1 MVTTE
6 RPNSDALYKAINIY
20 RDAMRPFL
28 LRCLKRVRGTTVE
41 AAVSRSLSLYQS
53 DMFGR
58 TLQQTGNL
66 ASAIDVNYF
75 PPLVQHNWRDIFSA
89 EFGDDRT
96 VLNQLWL
103 IKEARDQVA
112 HPGARDLEAEY
123 ARTHLYLITDVL
135 GRINAPEQKQAV
147 EAIRSQLFEA
157 AVIPTEAA
165 DTESLAEKSAIA
177 PSARNGNEKQHRSTS
192 DLMPWREVIR
202 PNQDVAQGSYQ
213 QAEFAADLQQVHDGR
228 ADNTQYGNPVS
239 FFNNTYITPGIR
251 TLLVNT
257 LKRLAGKGGDP
268 VIQTK
273 TGFGGGK
280 THSLIALFHLVRN
293 ADSLTISQGG
303 EPGGEPGVGAEIRS
317 IMDEAGYDYSNAGPG
332 KVAVLDGTYLAPTD
346 TATISESGDP
356 LNTLWGVMAYQL
368 GGQAAYEIVGEAAR
382 QGTAPGGM
390 QLDALFEH
398 VGPCVILFD
407 EPVAYVRNAGVAQDS
422 IYTFVQALT
431 QSVRRCTNVSLVI
444 TLPQSLVEAGSE
456 GGAEVLDRLENLLGR
471 IEAVWEPLAV
481 SEAFEVVRRR
491 LFGPVAEPEARDRT
505 CEAFSRMYSNNRREY
520 PRGVAEQ
527 NFLDRMK
534 ACYPIHPEIF
544 DRLYQDWSSMQDFQR
559 TRGVLRMMA
568 SCVNRLYM
576 NNDRQPLIMPADL
589 PLTDNRL
596 ANEFIRLLPGEWH
609 AVVTEVDSANSRT
622 DDIDRGSQRFADVG
636 GAARRVARAV
646 FLGSASSGATR
657 GIDAQQIHLGVVQ
670 PGHGVATYNDALGR
684 MTGNLYYLYNDN
696 GRYFF
701 HAEENLNKVAN
712 DRANNLSEQAIDEQI
727 IAKLNDAMK
736 EARSRRRDVILY
748 SGDTADVPDDDSVR
762 LVVLPPTLSLPSRSG
777 ETDDATPEA
786 LTILQFRG
794 DASRFRRNTLLF
806 LAAKRD
812 EVRTLRNEV
821 KKYLAWNSIY
831 TGDTRIP
838 NLAGERRVQVVG
850 AIRESDSNVG
860 VTLVRA
866 YRWALAPVQTDPQ
879 DAQYHLNQSQT
890 NAADTGEIF
899 RSVFDKFVEDES
911 LVDDI
916 SPASLANMLQQYFW
930 NGENGNDHLDIDDL
944 WDLMTNNVYMHRLRH
959 KNVLLA
965 SVKQGVEEGAFGYAK
980 GYSVDNYDDLRFA
993 EPVTRSGSLIGEVTK
1008 GVIVHPVIAALH
1020 KEAEKTKAPPRDS
1033 GTTEDGP
1040 EPQPG
1045 GAGPSKGS
1053 STPKDTPPPR
1063 VRRARRITASK
1074 TTDSNISLDD
1084 FSQLREE
1091 IIRNLS
1097 ADGGD
1102 ITVEIIVSAKKS
1114 EGFSENIIRSL
1125 RENSIQL
1132 GLNFSTYDD

>member
-6 RPNSDALYKAINIY
+6 RPNKYALSRAIDIY
-20 RDAMRPFL
+20 QDTMRPFL
-28 LRCLKRVRGTTVE
+28 IRCLKRVPGSTVE
-41 AAVSRSLSLYQS
+41 VAIKNSLPPNQADSFVRELERGK
-53 DMFGR
+53 D
-58 TLQQTGNL
+58 L
-66 ASAIDVNYF
+66 ASAVDVNFF
-75 PPLVQHNWRDIFSA
+75 PPLVQRNWRDVFSS
-89 EFGDDRT
+89 EFGEDRFIQ
-96 VLNQLWL
+96 NELWM
-103 IKEARDQVA
+103 ITEARNHVA
-112 HPGARDLEAEY
+112 HPGAQDLDAEY
-123 ARTHLYLITDVL
+123 TRARLYEIADAL
-135 GRINAPEQKQAV
+135 GRINAPEQKRAV
-147 EAIRSQLFEA
+147 QAIRSQLFEA
-157 AVIPTEAA
+157 AVIPTDAA
-165 DTESLAEKSAIA
+165 GTESRADKSAPA
-177 PSARNGNEKQHRSTS
+177 PISRNGNGKQPRSATN
-192 DLMPWREVIR
+192 LKPWREVIR
-202 PNQDVAQGSYQ
+202 PKEDVAQGSYQ
-213 QAEFAADLQQVHDGR
+213 QAEFAADIQQVYDGR
-228 ADNTQYGNPVS
+228 ADTTQYGNPVS
-239 FFNNTYITPGIR
+239 FFNHTYITPGIR

-257 LKRLAGKGGDP
+257 LKRLAGEGGDP

-280 THSLIALFHLVRN
+280 THSLIALYHLVRN
-293 ADSLTISQGG
+293 TDSLTVSHA
-303 EPGGEPGVGAEIRS
+303 GEPGVGAEIRS
-317 IMDEAGYDYSNAGPG
+317 IMDEAGYDYSNAASGN
-332 KVAVLDGTYLAPTD
+332 VAVLDGTYLAPTD
-346 TATISESGDP
+346 STTIPESGDP
-356 LNTLWGVMAYQL
+356 LNTLWGVLAYQL
-368 GGQAAYEIVGEAAR
+368 GEQAAYDIIGEAAR
-382 QGTAPGGM
+382 QGTAPGGR

-431 QSVRRCTNVSLVI
+431 QSVRRSTNVSLVI
-444 TLPQSLVEAGSE
+444 TLPQSLVEAGSK
-456 GGAEVLDRLENLLGR
+456 GGAEALDRLESLLGR

-491 LFGPVAEPEARDRT
+491 LFGPVADPEARDQT
-505 CEAFSRMYSNNRREY
+505 CEAFSRMYSNSRREY

-527 NFLDRMK
+527 NYLDRMK

-576 NNDRQPLIMPADL
+576 NNDRQPLIMPSDL

-609 AVVTEVDSANSRT
+609 AVVTEADSANSRT

-646 FLGSASSGATR
+646 FLGSAPSGATK

-696 GRYFF
+696 DRYFF

-748 SGDTADVPDDDSVR
+748 SGDTADVPDDESVR
-762 LVVLPPTLSLPSRSG
+762 LVVLPPILSLPSRSG
-777 ETDDATPEA
+777 ETDDATQVA
-786 LTILQFRG
+786 LKILQFRG

-812 EVRTLRNEV
+812 EVRALRNEV

-866 YRWALAPVQTDPQ
+866 YRWALAPVQSDPQ
-879 DAQYHLNQSQT
+879 EAEYHLNQSQT

-899 RSVFDKFVEDES
+899 RSAFDKFVEDES
-911 LVDDI
+911 LVDAI
-916 SPASLANMLQQYFW
+916 SPASLANMLQQYVW
-930 NGENGNDHLDIDDL
+930 NGDNGNDHLDIDAL

-959 KNVLLA
+959 KNVLLT

-980 GYSVDNYDDLRFA
+980 GYHADNYDELRFA
-993 EPVTRSGSLIGEVTK
+993 EPVSRSRSLIGEVTK
-1008 GVIVHPVIAALH
+1008 GFIVHPVIAALH
-1020 KEAEKTKAPPRDS
+1020 KEAEKTKTLSRDG
-1033 GTTEDGP
+1033 GTTEVGP
-1040 EPQPG
+1040 EPQPE
-1045 GAGPSKGS
+1045 GAGPRIDPC
-1053 STPKDTPPPR
+1053 TPIDKPPPR
-1063 VRRARRITASK
+1063 VRRARRITARK
-1074 TTDSNISLDD
+1074 TTDSNMSLDD
-1084 FSQLREE
+1084 FNQLREE

-1097 ADGGD
+1097 ADGGE

-1125 RENSIQL
+1125 RENSVQL
-1132 GLNFSTYDD
+1132 GLHFTTYDD